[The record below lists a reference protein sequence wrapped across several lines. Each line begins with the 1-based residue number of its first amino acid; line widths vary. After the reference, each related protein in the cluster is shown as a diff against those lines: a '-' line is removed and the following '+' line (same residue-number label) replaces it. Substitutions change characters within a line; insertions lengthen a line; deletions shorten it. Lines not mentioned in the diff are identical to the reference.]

1 VPSSVDRLSPTR
13 VKLTVEVSFDDLKPS
28 MDKAYREIAKSV
40 NIPGFRKGKVPP
52 MVIDQRF
59 GRGTIIQEALN
70 DALPKFYGEAVAA
83 NNLNPLAQP
92 EVEVTKLEDGDLIEF
107 TAEVDVRPDFDL
119 PEFSSLSATV
129 DAIEVTDEQID
140 EQLNA
145 LRQRFGSKSAVD
157 RPAAAGDVVTIDLV
171 ATKDGEALA
180 DATAE
185 GLEYEIGTS
194 GMLDGLDEAVTGLS
208 QGESADFVS
217 TLVGGPQKGEEANIH
232 VTVTQVQEQ
241 ELPELDDEFAQTAS
255 EFDTLEELR
264 DDVAARL
271 ANTARLDQAARARD
285 AVLENLLGQLDIELP
300 ENVISSEIEARRSQ
314 IQSQLDGS
322 GVDLDDY
329 LAETG
334 EAEDAESFWAG
345 VEKRSA
351 DAMKAQ
357 LVLDKTAEQ
366 TGVTVDQND
375 LTQHIFRRA
384 QEDGT
389 APQQI
394 IAHMQEHPHHID
406 EYMLEIRRGKALA
419 AIVEAA
425 TVTDSNGDVVELA
438 RIQPDGSVAD
448 PAAQSAEEGTEPI
461 PGTAEPTEGETEATE
476 SSAEP
481 TEDAEAGVAREA
493 DAAEE
498 ADARA

>member
-1 VPSSVDRLSPTR
+1 MPSSVDRLSPTR
-13 VKLTVEVSFDDLKPS
+13 VKLIVEVSFDDLKPS
-28 MDKAYREIAKSV
+28 LDKAYREIAKSV

-59 GRGTIIQEALN
+59 GRGAIIQEALN
-70 DALPKFYGEAVAA
+70 DALPKFYGEAVAE

-107 TAEVDVRPDFDL
+107 TAEVDVRPEFDL
-119 PEFSSLSATV
+119 PDFSTLTATV
-129 DAIEVTDEQID
+129 DPIEVTDEQID
-140 EQLNA
+140 TQLTA
-145 LRQRFGSKSAVD
+145 LRQRFGSKSVVE
-157 RPAAAGDVVTIDLV
+157 RAAATGDVVTIDLV
-171 ATKDGEALA
+171 ATKDGESLP
-180 DATAE
+180 DATAQ

-208 QGESADFVS
+208 AGESADFTS
-217 TLVGGPQKGEEANIH
+217 TLVGGPQKGEEADIN
-232 VTVTQVQEQ
+232 VTVSQVQEQ

-255 EFDTLEELR
+255 EFDTLDELR

-271 ANTARLDQAARARD
+271 ANAGRLDQAARARD
-285 AVLENLLGQLDIELP
+285 AVLESLLEQLEIELP
-300 ENVISSEIEARRSQ
+300 ENVISSEVDARKEQ
-314 IQSQLDGS
+314 IQSQLDNAGI
-322 GVDLDDY
+322 DLDDY

-375 LTQHIFRRA
+375 LTQHIFQRA
-384 QEDGT
+384 QQEGT

-419 AIVEAA
+419 TIVEAA
-425 TVTDSNGDVVELA
+425 TVTDTNGDTVDLG
-438 RIQPDGSVAD
+438 RIQPDGSLGD
-448 PAAQSAEEGTEPI
+448 PASAPDSDVVEGSVVESDAQPS
-461 PGTAEPTEGETEATE
+461 E
-476 SSAEP
+476 SSD
-481 TEDAEAGVAREA
+481 DAEDTTENKA
-493 DAAEE
+493 
-498 ADARA
+498 

>member
-1 VPSSVDRLSPTR
+1 MPSSVDRLSPTR

-59 GRGTIIQEALN
+59 GRGAIIQEALN
-70 DALPKFYGEAVAA
+70 DALPRLYGEAVAE
-83 NNLNPLAQP
+83 NSLNPLAQP
-92 EVEVTKLEDGDLIEF
+92 EVEVTKLEDGELIEF
-107 TAEVDVRPDFDL
+107 TAEVDVRPDFEL
-119 PEFSSLSATV
+119 PDFSTLSATV

-140 EQLNA
+140 AQLKG
-145 LRQRFGSKSAVD
+145 LQQRFGSKSAVE

-171 ATKDGEALA
+171 ATKDGESLA
-180 DATAE
+180 DATAD
-185 GLEYEIGTS
+185 GLEYEIGS
-194 GMLDGLDEAVTGLS
+194 GGMLDGLDDAVSGLS
-208 QGESADFVS
+208 AGESADFTS
-217 TLVGGPQKGEEANIH
+217 TLVGGAQKGEEADIH

-255 EFDTLEELR
+255 EFDTLDELR
-264 DDVAARL
+264 DDLASRL
-271 ANTARLDQAARARD
+271 ANTARLDQAAKARD
-285 AVLENLLGQLDIELP
+285 AVLENLLEQIDIELP
-300 ENVISSEIEARRSQ
+300 ENVINGEVEARKSQ
-314 IQSQLDGS
+314 IQSQLDGA
-322 GVDLDDY
+322 GIDLDEY

-334 EAEDAESFWAG
+334 EAEDADSFWTG

-366 TGVTVDQND
+366 IEVSVDQND

-384 QEDGT
+384 QEEGT
-389 APQQI
+389 APQQV

-425 TVTDSNGDVVELA
+425 TVTDSNGDVLELS
-438 RIQPDGSVAD
+438 RIQPDGSIGDPEAAGDDVVTGEVITGDVEEPAAESAQVAD
-448 PAAQSAEEGTEPI
+448 AEQV
-461 PGTAEPTEGETEATE
+461 
-476 SSAEP
+476 
-481 TEDAEAGVAREA
+481 EDGQP
-493 DAAEE
+493 EE
-498 ADARA
+498 ADTKA

>member
-28 MDKAYREIAKSV
+28 MDKAYREIAQSV

-59 GRGTIIQEALN
+59 GRGAIIQEALN

-83 NNLNPLAQP
+83 NDLNPLAQP
-92 EVEVTKLEDGDLIEF
+92 EVEVTKLEDGQLIEF
-107 TAEVDVRPDFDL
+107 TAEVDVRPDFEL
-119 PEFSSLSATV
+119 PDFSTLSATV

-140 EQLNA
+140 AQLAA
-145 LRQRFGSKSAVD
+145 LRQRFGSKSAVE
-157 RPAAAGDVVTIDLV
+157 RPAAAGDVVTINLE
-171 ATKDGEALA
+171 ATKDGESLS

-185 GLEYEIGTS
+185 GLEYEIGSS

-208 QGESADFVS
+208 AGESADFSS
-217 TLVGGPQKGEEANIH
+217 TLVGGPQKGEEADIH

-264 DDVAARL
+264 ADIAARL
-271 ANTARLDQAARARD
+271 SNAARLDQAARARD
-285 AVLENLLGQLDIELP
+285 AVLEGLLAQLDIDLP
-300 ENVISSEIEARRSQ
+300 ENVIDSEIQARKEQ
-314 IQSQLDGS
+314 IQSQLDNAGI
-322 GVDLDDY
+322 DLDAY

-334 EAEDAESFWAG
+334 EAEDADSFWAG

-366 TGVTVDQND
+366 TGVSVDQND

-384 QEDGT
+384 QEEGT
-389 APQQI
+389 APQQV

-406 EYMLEIRRGKALA
+406 EYMLEVRRGKALA
-419 AIVEAA
+419 TIVEAA
-425 TVTDSNGDVVELA
+425 TVTDSNGDIVELA
-438 RIQPDGSVAD
+438 RIQSDGSLAD
-448 PAAQSAEEGTEPI
+448 PAA
-461 PGTAEPTEGETEATE
+461 
-476 SSAEP
+476 
-481 TEDAEAGVAREA
+481 TEDASTEDASTEAQSP
-493 DAAEE
+493 EE
-498 ADARA
+498 SSTPA

>member
-52 MVIDQRF
+52 LVIDQRF
-59 GRGTIIQEALN
+59 GRGAIIQEALN
-70 DALPKFYGEAVAA
+70 DALPKFYGEAVAE
-83 NNLNPLAQP
+83 NSLNPLAQP
-92 EVEVTKLEDGDLIEF
+92 EVEVTKLEDGELIEF
-107 TAEVDVRPDFDL
+107 TAEVDVRPEFDL
-119 PEFSSLSATV
+119 PDFSTLSATV
-129 DAIEVTDEQID
+129 DALEVTDEQID
-140 EQLNA
+140 AQLKG
-145 LRQRFGSKSAVD
+145 LQQRFGSKSAVE
-157 RPAAAGDVVTIDLV
+157 RPAATGDVVTIDLV
-171 ATKDGEALA
+171 ATKDGETLP

-185 GLEYEIGTS
+185 GLEYEIGSS

-208 QGESADFVS
+208 AGESADFTS
-217 TLVGGPQKGEEANIH
+217 TLVGGPQKGEEADIH
-232 VTVTQVQEQ
+232 VTVSQVQEQ

-255 EFDTLEELR
+255 EFDTLDELR
-264 DDVAARL
+264 DDLAGRL
-271 ANTARLDQAARARD
+271 ANTARLDQAAKARD
-285 AVLENLLGQLDIELP
+285 AVLENLLEQLDIDLP
-300 ENVISSEIEARRSQ
+300 DNVISGETEARKTQ
-314 IQSQLDGS
+314 IQSQLDGA
-322 GVDLDDY
+322 GIDLDEY

-366 TGVTVDQND
+366 TEVTVDQND

-384 QEDGT
+384 QEEGQ
-389 APQQI
+389 APQQV
-394 IAHMQEHPHHID
+394 IAHMQEHPHHLD

-425 TVTDSNGDVVELA
+425 TVTDTNGDVVELS
-438 RIQPDGSVAD
+438 RIQPDGSLAD
-448 PAAQSAEEGTEPI
+448 PAVEGENV
-461 PGTAEPTEGETEATE
+461 GDTAEPTDVVEPVETTDTKDAPEPTADGAVEETEAK
-476 SSAEP
+476 A
-481 TEDAEAGVAREA
+481 
-493 DAAEE
+493 
-498 ADARA
+498 

>member
-28 MDKAYREIAKSV
+28 LDKAYREIAKSV

-59 GRGTIIQEALN
+59 GRGAIIQEALN
-70 DALPKFYGEAVAA
+70 DALPRLYGEAVAE
-83 NNLNPLAQP
+83 NSLNPLAQP

-107 TAEVDVRPDFDL
+107 TAEVDVRPEFDL
-119 PEFSSLSATV
+119 PDFSTLSATV
-129 DAIEVTDEQID
+129 DAIEVTDEQI
-140 EQLNA
+140 EAQLTG
-145 LRQRFGSKSAVD
+145 LRQRFGSKSVVE
-157 RPAAAGDVVTIDLV
+157 RPAATGDVVTIDLV
-171 ATKDGEALA
+171 ATKDGETLP

-208 QGESADFVS
+208 AGESADFAS
-217 TLVGGPQKGEEANIH
+217 TLVGGPQKGEEADIR
-232 VTVTQVQEQ
+232 VTVSQVQEQ

-255 EFDTLEELR
+255 EFDTLDELR
-264 DDVAARL
+264 DDVAGRL
-271 ANTARLDQAARARD
+271 ANTGRLDQAARARD
-285 AVLENLLGQLDIELP
+285 AVLENLLAELEIELP
-300 ENVISSEIEARRSQ
+300 ENVISAEVETRKSQ
-314 IQSQLDGS
+314 IQSQLDGA
-322 GVDLDDY
+322 GIDLDEY

-351 DAMKAQ
+351 DALKAQ

-366 TGVTVDQND
+366 IEVSVDQND
-375 LTQHIFRRA
+375 LTQHIFQRA
-384 QEDGT
+384 QQEGT

-425 TVTDSNGDVVELA
+425 TVTDGNGDVVELA
-438 RIQPDGSVAD
+438 RIQPDGSLGD
-448 PAAQSAEEGTEPI
+448 PAGAGEVEGTVD
-461 PGTAEPTEGETEATE
+461 ASADDVTEAPET
-476 SSAEP
+476 
-481 TEDAEAGVAREA
+481 TEA
-493 DAAEE
+493 DDVTK
-498 ADARA
+498 ADDETKV